1 MAINIR
7 RRKFIAALS
16 GTALAWPFAT
26 LARER
31 PDALFVTAD
40 SFFTSRRGQFAT
52 LAARDKIPA
61 TYSQRDFVA
70 AGGLMSYG
78 TDLADSFHQV
88 GVYTGSILKGA
99 KPADLPVLQS
109 IKFEFVIDL
118 QTARAL
124 GIEVPPAVLS
134 IADEVIE

>member
-88 GVYTGSILKGA
+88 GVYTGSILRG
-99 KPADLPVLQS
+99 PS
-109 IKFEFVIDL
+109 
-118 QTARAL
+118 
-124 GIEVPPAVLS
+124 PPTCRCCSRLNSSLS
-134 IADEVIE
+134 ST